1 LERTSLSNRK
11 VGEATLFQSTL
22 VIGSRSHF
30 GQVDAIIVN
39 GLHFFGVD
47 IFDIYQ
53 VLRGWLDGFTIC
65 YNSDGKKVR
74 WL

>member
-1 LERTSLSNRK
+1 
-11 VGEATLFQSTL
+11 
-22 VIGSRSHF
+22 
-30 GQVDAIIVN
+30 
-39 GLHFFGVD
+39 LHFFGVD